1 MSANMQYAQAAALTI
16 QLLIL
21 NILKQNIQ
29 STNLLYALFF
39 GTLIEKHILQNI
51 TTMKKNMLILMVA
64 GTLAAFSANA
74 QAPKK
79 VKMNFKK
86 LDTNKDGKISKA
98 EVEALGNR
106 SYLPVFDAIDVNND
120 GFATKKELKAYKKAH
135 KGEIM

>member
-1 MSANMQYAQAAALTI
+1 MC
-16 QLLIL
+16 
-21 NILKQNIQ
+21 
-29 STNLLYALFF
+29 ALFF

-51 TTMKKNMLILMVA
+51 TTMKKNILILMVA

-135 KGEIM
+135 KGEIK